1 MVHAYAGNLLMTTGS
16 YEDASKAFTNS
27 DSVAPCAFAVYQRSR
42 CLLAIGDI
50 KNTLQ
55 DLEKAN
61 EMFGGKN
68 PIATRD
74 KDCLTN
80 LLNFVD
86 YLDAIT

>member
-50 KNTLQ
+50 NSTLQ